1 MKYAYKTPE
10 IKVKVDDFC
19 VPGKTEKM
27 NIDITLGQGELEV
40 EGSAVELC
48 QFLTTGLSEVK
59 SFAEWAIKLIEDTS
73 ARQQAH
79 YAQYESDLRE
89 AERTCGRYDKKSAE
103 ETAAGVT
110 E

>member
-1 MKYAYKTPE
+1 
-10 IKVKVDDFC
+10 
-19 VPGKTEKM
+19 M

>member
-59 SFAEWAIKLIEDTS
+59 SFAEWAIKLIE
-73 ARQQAH
+73 
-79 YAQYESDLRE
+79 E
-89 AERTCGRYDKKSAE
+89 AERTCGCYDKKSAE

>member
-27 NIDITLGQGELEV
+27 NIDITLGQGEFEI

-59 SFAEWAIKLIEDTS
+59 SFAEWAVKLFEDAS
-73 ARQQAH
+73 ARQQAQ

-89 AERTCGRYDKKSAE
+89 DERTCGCHDKKSA
-103 ETAAGVT
+103 GVT

>member
-59 SFAEWAIKLIEDTS
+59 SFTKWLVDLVEDINIRERERWTS
-73 ARQQAH
+73 
-79 YAQYESDLRE
+79 S
-89 AERTCGRYDKKSAE
+89 CGRYDKKSAE